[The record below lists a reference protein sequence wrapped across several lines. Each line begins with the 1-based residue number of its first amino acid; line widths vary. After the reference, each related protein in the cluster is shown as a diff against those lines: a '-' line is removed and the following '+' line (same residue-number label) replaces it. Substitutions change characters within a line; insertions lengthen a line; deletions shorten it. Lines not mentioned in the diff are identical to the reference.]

1 MVVRKYFY
9 FYFGGSYSKSD
20 HNIFIYFTAINKT
33 LTTFYLRIYIEN
45 LNLRQFYSGQLI
57 TIMQTSNINIICF
70 AA

>member
-1 MVVRKYFY
+1 MVVRKY

-20 HNIFIYFTAINKT
+20 QNIFFYFSAINKT